1 MNADQC
7 LSCSCFHHA
16 EEAENTDVYIH
27 ESEGKLVTRGN
38 MLSGVVAR
46 APAQR
51 TAAAHQSVL
60 CCVFVRGCIRQAVLF
75 IAVIHVKSF
84 CVYGDAHELGALLV
98 SDSTGAIKA
107 SPCVILAW

>member
-1 MNADQC
+1 MTADQR

-38 MLSGVVAR
+38 MLSDVVAR

-51 TAAAHQSVL
+51 TAVAHQTVWCISV
-60 CCVFVRGCIRQAVLF
+60 VAYVRQCSL
-75 IAVIHVKSF
+75 
-84 CVYGDAHELGALLV
+84 
-98 SDSTGAIKA
+98 
-107 SPCVILAW
+107 

>member
-84 CVYGDAHELGALLV
+84 CVYGDAHEFCALLV
-98 SDSTGAIKA
+98 PGSTGTIVTTPCAIRH
-107 SPCVILAW
+107 